1 MKRGGRLWT
10 MLRSFAVLEPGIRM
24 RSPKRLVRTVRVAL
38 DMIPAVV
45 LEPVQTSAATGGRHR
60 RVEKFGQHSDDN
72 RAEEDAAKE
81 H

>member
-1 MKRGGRLWT
+1 MKRGGRLCT
-10 MLRSFAVLEPGIRM
+10 MLRNVAVLEPGIRM
-24 RSPKRLVRTVRVAL
+24 KRLVRTVRVAL

-60 RVEKFGQHSDDN
+60 RVEKFGQDSNDN
-72 RAEEDAAKE
+72 GAEEDAAKE